1 MPTQPSVIVDT
12 DNVTDKPGMTGPK
25 QLLDQWARV
34 NERYNMLDV
43 FRRAVYKGNIR
54 EHLPRSLL
62 WRCLLV
68 YGSYNSKNWASTQN
82 RNLERFD
89 KLCDKYPWKDE
100 SAASLDLP
108 SDPLTDAPLDML
120 ETQEII
126 RQDVNRTFPDI
137 ELFRDEQ
144 VARNLSQILLVYACI
159 NPSIGYRQGMHE
171 LAAPILWVLL
181 QEEDPDTEK
190 SENILS
196 SKYTCSDAFIMFESL
211 MKYAQQWYMTGSNP
225 PPMVV
230 LAQDFQETIL
240 KTIDN
245 DLYTVFVEHGI
256 EPQIFL
262 IRWIR
267 LLFSREF
274 TFNRVL
280 QLWDCIF
287 AADSTLSIVTFICC
301 TMLEKIHDQLLEC
314 STTDILTTLLNYP
327 SSPSEDIHSL
337 VTNALYLKTNMTAQ
351 GGLHVRQQYQQKLAR
366 ANHSRNPSRNNF
378 KFDSLYDAAKTV
390 GHSFPK
396 RLPSNSYSEEDM
408 DEVKLEYQRRNAIIG
423 QILSNSIIQLESV
436 HDDDRVSTVLASLKV
451 AHGFLVN
458 SDTSTSEL
466 ENYVQNGSQNVMETA
481 TNKDVSYDSHA
492 PAQSCTPERKPQD
505 RSSGSNQE
513 AEFRPKQ
520 TNRTPLRASLA
531 QSNFSWMLGSPES
544 RGSETNS
551 QYKKPVAAQSSAD
564 DLFELN

>member
-1 MPTQPSVIVDT
+1 
-12 DNVTDKPGMTGPK
+12 MTGPK
-25 QLLDQWARV
+25 QLIDQWARV

-43 FRRAVYKGNIR
+43 FKRAIYKGNIR

-68 YGSYNSKNWASTQN
+68 YGSYNSNNWTTSQK
-82 RNLERFD
+82 RNLERFE
-89 KLCDKYPWKDE
+89 KLHNKYPWKDE
-100 SAASLDLP
+100 EAGSSDLA

-126 RQDVNRTFPDI
+126 KQDVNRTFPDI
-137 ELFRDEQ
+137 ELFRDEE
-144 VARNLSQILLVYACI
+144 VARSLSQILLVYACI

-181 QEEDPDTEK
+181 QDEDRETKNSD
-190 SENILS
+190 NILS
-196 SKYTCSDAFIMFESL
+196 SKYTTSDAFIMFESL
-211 MKYAQQWYMTGSNP
+211 MKYAQQWYITGSNP

-245 DLYTVFVEHGI
+245 DLYTIFVEHGI

-262 IRWIR
+262 IRWVR

-301 TMLEKIHDQLLEC
+301 TMLEKIHDQLLES

-327 SSPSEDIHSL
+327 SSPSEDIHAL
-337 VTNALYLKTNMTAQ
+337 ITNALYLKTNMTEQ
-351 GGLHVRQQYQQKLAR
+351 GGLHVRQQYHQKLAR
-366 ANHSRNPSRNNF
+366 ASHSRNSSRNNF
-378 KFDSLYDAAKTV
+378 NFDSLYDAAKTV
-390 GHSFPK
+390 GQNFPK
-396 RLPSNSYSEEDM
+396 RLPGVSYSEDDM
-408 DEVKLEYQRRNAIIG
+408 EEVKLENQRRNAIIG
-423 QILSNSIIQLESV
+423 QILSNSIVQLE
-436 HDDDRVSTVLASLKV
+436 DIQDDRVNTTLNTLREV
-451 AHGFLVN
+451 HGFLVN
-458 SDTSTSEL
+458 TDTSISEI
-466 ENYVQNGSQNVMETA
+466 EDYIQNSGQTI
-481 TNKDVSYDSHA
+481 TNAAKKNIRPHSG
-492 PAQSCTPERKPQD
+492 PAAGFRTPEQKPQD
-505 RSSGSNQE
+505 HRPESGTGKEEKSRNSS
-513 AEFRPKQ
+513 K
-520 TNRTPLRASLA
+520 TPLRASLA

-544 RGSETNS
+544 RGSEPNS
-551 QYKKPVAAQSSAD
+551 QYKKPIAAQSSAD